1 MGHCGANAE
10 VGPAGAVRT
19 TRSRADGPGAHAG
32 RYALGGIELILLA
45 YAATLGPLLG
55 GACRF
60 SPSCSEYA
68 RQAIAR
74 HGWRGLWLALRRL
87 LRCHPLGGYGWDPV
101 PESDEVGR

>member
-1 MGHCGANAE
+1 MGHCGATAE
-10 VGPAGAVRT
+10 DGSAGPVRAA
-19 TRSRADGPGAHAG
+19 RSRADGLGARAS
-32 RYALGGIELILLA
+32 RSALGGIELILLA
-45 YAATLGPLLG
+45 YAGTLGPLLG

-68 RQAIAR
+68 RQAIAC
-74 HGWRGLWLALRRL
+74 HGWRGLWLAARRL